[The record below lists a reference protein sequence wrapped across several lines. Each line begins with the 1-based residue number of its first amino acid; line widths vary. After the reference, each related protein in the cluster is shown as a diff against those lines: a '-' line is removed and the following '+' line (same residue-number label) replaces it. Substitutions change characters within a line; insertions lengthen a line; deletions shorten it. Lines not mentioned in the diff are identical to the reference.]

1 MGLSFDGEESF
12 KESLNFYNP
21 PSTPA
26 QGSSGS
32 IPLQEIND
40 SDDHDICFDNSP
52 SDDPNPLRRVGSF
65 SNNSIPP
72 EERIEVIQRY

>member
-1 MGLSFDGEESF
+1 MGLSFDDEESF
-12 KESLNFYNP
+12 RESVGSHDFYNS

-32 IPLQEIND
+32 ILLQEMN
-40 SDDHDICFDNSP
+40 DDHDICLNNSP
-52 SDDPNPLRRVGSF
+52 SDDPNPLRRVGS
-65 SNNSIPP
+65 SNNIPP